1 MYKIDK
7 LVDTKWN
14 RFVHRRNCSGPRNN
28 PNVSFEIDIILRIYM
43 YVYAVVASVS
53 FFTLEGQMNMFG
65 SDMKTSL

>member
-28 PNVSFEIDIILRIYM
+28 PNVSFEIDIVLHI
-43 YVYAVVASVS
+43 YVYAVVASVN
-53 FFTLEGQMNMFG
+53 FFTLEGKMYMFG
-65 SDMKTSL
+65 SDMNTSL